1 MDGPLSVC
9 VAEVATRILR
19 AHVTVAKPKATGRA
33 DMAQGKKLLMDA
45 AARLAARQGANTL
58 VLREI
63 AREAGLNH
71 NTFYRHFADLES
83 MMAAILESF
92 GEQLRQGLSD
102 ARATLRPGEIPTQK
116 VIGWLFDFARSHRDV
131 FIVAMRERFGPPSP
145 VRDAVR
151 DMLEQLTK
159 DTQRD
164 LTMLGFLPDV
174 EPQYMR
180 RLLEVSVNEVFRHCI
195 EYLEA
200 PQRRQELLGLTQE
213 LLETLLAGAVAR
225 DTRGQRRR
233 K

>member
-1 MDGPLSVC
+1 
-9 VAEVATRILR
+9 
-19 AHVTVAKPKATGRA
+19 
-33 DMAQGKKLLMDA
+33 MAAGKRLLMDA
-45 AARLAARQGANTL
+45 ATRLAARQGATSL

-83 MMAAILESF
+83 MMQAIVEAF
-92 GEQLRQGLSD
+92 GDQLRQGLSD
-102 ARATLRPGEIPTQK
+102 VRATLRPGEVPTQK

-131 FIVAMRERFGPPSP
+131 FIVAMRERYGPPGP
-145 VRDAVR
+145 VRDSVHAL
-151 DMLEQLTK
+151 LEQLTH

-174 EPQYMR
+174 DPAYMR

-200 PQRRQELLGLTQE
+200 PDRRKELLATTQE
-213 LLETLLAGAVAR
+213 LLETLLAGAAAR
-225 DTRGQRRR
+225 DRAAPRKRR
-233 K
+233 